1 MVMHKIFSSICLC
14 ALLLSAST
22 GFAGSP
28 ESPKHNIGTLS
39 CNILPHSGFN
49 LLLHSTSG
57 IRCTFTPAGGAPL
70 EHYKGETGIGLGLDV
85 NLNKQKN
92 VTYAVLSEQLQP
104 GSGQLSGRYSGAG
117 GGASFGLSAGE
128 SAPMAKRDGSI
139 ALQPINVKSS
149 GTGIAIGFT
158 YLYLEPDNQ

>member
-1 MVMHKIFSSICLC
+1 MHKICPAICLC
-14 ALLLSAST
+14 ALLLPVST
-22 GFAGSP
+22 SFAGDAGSAKQ
-28 ESPKHNIGTLS
+28 SIGTLS

-49 LLLHSTSG
+49 LLIHSTSE
-57 IRCTFTPAGGAPL
+57 IRCIFTPADGTPL

-92 VTYAVLSEQLQP
+92 VIYAVLAEQFRP
-104 GSGQLSGRYSGAG
+104 GSRQLSGRYSGAG

-128 SAPMAKRDGSI
+128 SAPIAKRDGSI

-149 GTGIAIGFT
+149 GAGIAVGFT
-158 YLYLEPDNQ
+158 YLYLEPDSQQ